1 MPHDSHFLK
10 RNLILNIISHLGP
23 ISRTELI
30 NLTDYRPASVSAI
43 IKELLDE
50 QLIVETGLT
59 SVGCGRKRVLLEINK
74 AHLCAIGLAFYT
86 GFVTFLV
93 AQIDGTVLHRENV
106 PVRPGMPK
114 ETLIEQIVDRTGQL
128 LRIYQDKNIV
138 GIGIGEPLYDP
149 TSYRPEY
156 SFLTNYLH
164 YNDWVKLS
172 LKPRLEEFSGL
183 RVETYS
189 GVVLP
194 AMVERHYGA
203 AKGVD
208 NFICVELSNGIGSSL
223 CLNGI
228 PVSGATGRAGELG
241 HTVIDHGNTAQKLC
255 FCGKTGCV
263 EVQTAYPALTAQ
275 LSAAMEQGVFSS
287 LSSHIDPEHGITVDA
302 IRHALDEGDR
312 MCMHYVK
319 AISQKL
325 GVVIANAVN
334 LLNPQLVVLYGF
346 MTDLGS
352 YFLQQL
358 EMAIRENTLSAACD
372 FELRTS
378 PYLEKNLPLGAVA
391 EIFSSYLRTDDY
403 KWVYQLQP
411 SDLENNTN
419 STETGERL

>member
-1 MPHDSHFLK
+1 MQQNSYFLK

-30 NLTDYRPASVSAI
+30 SLTDYRPASVSAI
-43 IKELLDE
+43 IKDLLDE
-50 QLIVETGLT
+50 KLIVETGLT

-74 AHLCAIGLAFYT
+74 PHLCAIGLAFYP
-86 GFVTFLV
+86 GFVTFLL

-106 PVRPGMPK
+106 PVCPGMPK
-114 ETLIEQIVDRTGQL
+114 EELIEQIVQRTSQL
-128 LRIYQDKNIV
+128 LQMYRGKNIV

-156 SFLTNYLH
+156 SLLTNYLH
-164 YNDWVKLS
+164 YNDWVKLN
-172 LKPRLEEFSGL
+172 LKPRLEALSGL

-194 AMVERHYGA
+194 AMAERHYGT

-208 NFICVELSNGIGSSL
+208 NFICVELSNGIGSSI
-223 CLNGI
+223 CLNGV
-228 PVSGATGRAGELG
+228 PVTGATGRAGELG
-241 HTVIDHGNTAQKLC
+241 HTVIDYGSTAQQLC

-275 LSAAMEQGVFSS
+275 LTAAMDRGVFSS
-287 LSSHIDPEHGITVDA
+287 LGSHMDPTHGITVEA
-302 IRHALDEGDR
+302 IRQALDEGDR

-319 AISQKL
+319 SISQKL
-325 GVVIANAVN
+325 GVAIANAVS

-346 MTDLGS
+346 MTGLGN

-358 EMAIRENTLSAACD
+358 EQAIRENTLSVACD

-378 PYLEKNLPLGAVA
+378 AHLESNLPLGAVA

-411 SDLENNTN
+411 SDLEKIN
-419 STETGERL
+419 STETGE

>member
-1 MPHDSHFLK
+1 MPQNSYFHK

-30 NLTDYRPASVSAI
+30 TLTDYRPASVSAI

-59 SVGCGRKRVLLEINK
+59 SVGCGRKRVLLEIDK
-74 AHLCAIGLAFYT
+74 PHLCAIGLAFYP
-86 GFVTFLV
+86 GFVTFLL

-106 PVRPGMPK
+106 PVCAGMQK
-114 ETLIEQIVDRTGQL
+114 EMLIEQIIERTGEL
-128 LRIYQDKNIV
+128 LRMYQDKNIV

-156 SFLTNYLH
+156 SLLTNYLH
-164 YNDWVKLS
+164 YNDWVKLR
-172 LKPRLEEFSGL
+172 LKPRLEALSGL

-194 AMVERHYGA
+194 AMAERHYGT

-208 NFICVELSNGIGSSL
+208 NFICGELSNGIGSSI

-228 PVSGATGRAGELG
+228 PVTGATGRAGELG
-241 HTVIDHGNTAQKLC
+241 HTVIDHGSAAQPLC

-275 LSAAMEQGVFSS
+275 LTDAMERGVFSS
-287 LSSHIDPEHGITVDA
+287 LGSHMDPTHGITVEA
-302 IRHALDEGDR
+302 IRSALDEGDR

-319 AISQKL
+319 SISQKL
-325 GVVIANAVN
+325 GVAIANAIN

-346 MTDLGS
+346 MTGLGD

-358 EMAIRENTLSAACD
+358 EQAIRENTLSVACD

-378 PYLEKNLPLGAVA
+378 AHLEKNLPLGAVA

-411 SDLENNTN
+411 SDLDKNNF
-419 STETGERL
+419 TETGEYV

>member
-1 MPHDSHFLK
+1 MPQDSHFLR
-10 RNLILNIISHLGP
+10 RNLILNVISHLGP

-43 IKELLDE
+43 IKELLDA
-50 QLIVETGLT
+50 QLIVETGYT
-59 SVGCGRKRVLLEINK
+59 STGYGRKRVLLEINK
-74 AHLCAIGLAFYT
+74 SHLCAIGLAFYP

-93 AQIDGTVLHRENV
+93 AQIDGVTLHRENV
-106 PVRPGMPK
+106 PVCPGMPK
-114 ETLIEQIVDRTGQL
+114 EDLIDQIVDRTKEL
-128 LRIYQDKNIV
+128 LGKYQDREIV

-164 YNDWVKLS
+164 YNDWVKLL
-172 LKPRLEEFSGL
+172 LKPRLEEASGL

-189 GVVLP
+189 GVVMP
-194 AMVERHYGA
+194 AMVERHYGTA
-203 AKGVD
+203 RNVD

-241 HTVIDHGNTAQKLC
+241 HTVIDHGSAAQKLC
-255 FCGKTGCV
+255 FCGKPGCV
-263 EVQTAYPALTAQ
+263 EASTAYPALTAQ

-287 LSSHIDPEHGITVDA
+287 LSFHMDPERGITVDA
-302 IRHALDEGDR
+302 IRKALDEGDR
-312 MCMHYVK
+312 LCMHCVK
-319 AISQKL
+319 SISQKL
-325 GVVIANAVN
+325 GVAIANAVS

-346 MTDLGS
+346 MISLGD

-358 EMAIRENTLSAACD
+358 ELAIRENTISVAGD
-372 FELRTS
+372 FELQTS
-378 PYLEKNLPLGAVA
+378 PNLEENLPLGAVA
-391 EIFSSYLRTDDY
+391 EVFSSYLRTDDY

-411 SDLENNTN
+411 NDLEEYNFI
-419 STETGERL
+419 ETGESL

>member
-10 RNLILNIISHLGP
+10 RNLFLNIISHLGP

-50 QLIVETGLT
+50 QLIVETGYT
-59 SVGCGRKRVLLEINK
+59 STGYGRKRILLEINK
-74 AHLCAIGLAFYT
+74 SHLCAIGLAFYP
-86 GFVTFLV
+86 GFMTFQV
-93 AQIDGTVLHRENV
+93 AQIDGTTLHRENV
-106 PVRPGMPK
+106 PVDPGTPK
-114 ETLIEQIVDRTGQL
+114 ETLIEQIVERTGEL
-128 LRIYQDKNIV
+128 LRMYQHKNIV

-149 TSYRPEY
+149 TSYQPEY
-156 SFLTNYLH
+156 SLLNNYLH
-164 YNDWVKLS
+164 YNDWVKLH
-172 LKPRLEEFSGL
+172 LKPRLEALSNL
-183 RVETYS
+183 RVETYC
-189 GVVLP
+189 GVVLG
-194 AMVERHYGA
+194 AMVERHYGT

-241 HTVIDHGNTAQKLC
+241 HTVIDYSNTSQNLC
-255 FCGKTGCV
+255 YCGKPGCV
-263 EVQTAYPALTAQ
+263 EPLTAYPALAAQ
-275 LSAAMEQGVFSS
+275 LTAAMEEGIFSS
-287 LSSHIDPEHGITVDA
+287 LDSHMDPEHGITVEA

-325 GVVIANAVN
+325 GVAIANAVN
-334 LLNPQLVVLYGF
+334 LLNPQLVVLHGF
-346 MTDLGS
+346 MIELGD

-358 EMAIRENTLSAACD
+358 ESAIRENTISLACD
-372 FELRTS
+372 FELCIS
-378 PYLEKNLPLGAVA
+378 PHLEENLPLGAVA
-391 EIFSSYLRTDDY
+391 EIFSSYLRMDDY

-411 SDLENNTN
+411 SDLEKFN
-419 STETGERL
+419 SIETTEHT

>member
-1 MPHDSHFLK
+1 MPQNSYFLK

-74 AHLCAIGLAFYT
+74 THLCAIGLAFYP
-86 GFVTFLV
+86 GFVTFLL

-106 PVRPGMPK
+106 PVCPGMPK
-114 ETLIEQIVDRTGQL
+114 ETLIEQILERTEEL
-128 LRIYQDKNIV
+128 LRMYKHKNIV

-156 SFLTNYLH
+156 SLLTNYLH
-164 YNDWVKLS
+164 YNDWVQLR
-172 LKPRLEEFSGL
+172 LKPQLEELSGL

-194 AMVERHYGA
+194 AMAERHYGTA
-203 AKGVD
+203 RGVD

-228 PVSGATGRAGELG
+228 PVTGATGRAGELG
-241 HTVIDHGNTAQKLC
+241 HTVIDHSSTSQPLC
-255 FCGKTGCV
+255 FCGKPGCV

-275 LSAAMEQGVFSS
+275 LTAAMEQGVFSS
-287 LSSHIDPEHGITVDA
+287 LGSHMDPAHGITVEA
-302 IRHALDEGDR
+302 IRRALDEGDR

-319 AISQKL
+319 SISQKL
-325 GVVIANAVN
+325 GIAIANAVS

-346 MTDLGS
+346 MIGLGD

-358 EMAIRENTLSAACD
+358 EQAIRENTLSVACD

-378 PYLEKNLPLGAVA
+378 PQLEANLPLGAVA

-411 SDLENNTN
+411 SDLDKNNL
-419 STETGERL
+419 TETGDHL